1 MNEQMKLL
9 FCCCFSYTKKEKM
22 HGGWSSV
29 KVRDKEQQLQIRKLV
44 SLAFHISLY
53 FETEIFSWT

>member
-1 MNEQMKLL
+1 
-9 FCCCFSYTKKEKM
+9 M

-53 FETEIFSWT
+53 FETEIFFLDLTSRPDVDIVIVLYLFIY